1 MIPSVSHQSR
11 AHRRPVVSVAP
22 ARELMLA
29 ALYWRLAQTPT
40 HAERLERAIAHLEPS
55 ARESHAAV
63 VAAARAS
70 LDRPRSQAARRR
82 LAAAMDDVWRRG
94 DTRRRR
100 YWWEEDDV

>member
-1 MIPSVSHQSR
+1 MIPSVSHQSL
-11 AHRRPVVSVAP
+11 AHRRPVVGVAP

-29 ALYWRLAQTPT
+29 ALYWRLAQTPA
-40 HAERLERAIAHLEPS
+40 HRDRLETAIAHLEPS

-82 LAAAMDDVWRRG
+82 LAAAMDDVWASGRGEPRRA
-94 DTRRRR
+94 
-100 YWWEEDDV
+100 YWWEDER